1 MYVSRVRN
9 LSDSCPRLS
18 TPFLC
23 FQNSSAA
30 CWRYLLPRAG
40 VGTCTDATIP
50 GLTTSH
56 YARSRVQIRGSF
68 KRSTCVHKLLKP
80 GWTTFSGSQQLHL
93 PDQRLRSAY
102 GASDRCHGCGSKF
115 LSESLSDD
123 WLMNFSSGI
132 GHLELGLKQMNS
144 PCPLPASTCKLPH
157 STAKIDFSPSECMLA
172 QSGTIESDS
181 EACKY
186 PWRP

>member
-56 YARSRVQIRGSF
+56 YARSRVQMRGSF
-68 KRSTCVHKLLKP
+68 KGSTRVHKLLKL

-123 WLMNFSSGI
+123 WLINFSSGI
-132 GHLELGLKQMNS
+132 EAQADEQPMPIACVYMQVAPQH
-144 PCPLPASTCKLPH
+144 CKNR
-157 STAKIDFSPSECMLA
+157 F
-172 QSGTIESDS
+172 QSVWAHVGTKWHNRI
-181 EACKY
+181 
-186 PWRP
+186 W